1 MLSTRLFS
9 TIRSLKVME
18 LKEVVK
24 KLNQFAPT
32 SLAEKWDNVGLLIEP
47 SSPLQV
53 KTIMLTNDLTPP
65 VMDEAVAKG
74 TNLIISYHPPIF
86 TGMKCITQKSWKE
99 RIVTKCL
106 ENRIGVF
113 SPHTSYDCVENGVND
128 WLINAFDVTDVRP
141 IQNAMELRSNM
152 SNSISC
158 CVPRTQCDK
167 LKEDLSG
174 IPHIRLPPLSAETDD
189 LMITVACSQ
198 NNVSK
203 VVNVMNKYTAQFIE
217 VKQMSK
223 VPKAG
228 YGMGRIG
235 KLKNKLTVDEAI
247 QKVKSY
253 LVLDSIRIAK
263 SPDTNTL
270 ETVAV
275 CAGSGG
281 SLLKDVHASLYLT
294 GEMSHHDVLHVVYSG
309 SNVILCD
316 HSNSER
322 GFLKHLKK
330 MLESQ
335 LPGVDIFVSAV
346 DKDPLEIV

>member
-9 TIRSLKVME
+9 TIRSVKVME

-32 SLAEKWDNVGLLIEP
+32 SLAEKWDNVGLLVEP
-47 SSPLQV
+47 SSPLQI
-53 KTIMLTNDLTPP
+53 KKIMLTNDLTPP
-65 VMDEAVAKG
+65 VMDEAVAMG

-86 TGMKCITQKSWKE
+86 TGMKCVTQKTWKE
-99 RIVTKCL
+99 RIVTTCL

-113 SPHTSYDCVENGVND
+113 SPHTSYDCVQDGVND
-128 WLINAFDVTDVRP
+128 WLIKAFDIVDVRP
-141 IQNAMELRSNM
+141 IQHAMELHSNM

-158 CVPRTQCDK
+158 CVPRNQCDQ
-167 LKEDLSG
+167 LQEELSG
-174 IPHIRLPPLSAETDD
+174 IPHVKLHTLSADTDD
-189 LMITVACSQ
+189 QMITVGCSQ

-203 VVNVMNKYTAQFIE
+203 VVTVMNKYTAQFIE

-247 QKVKSY
+247 QKVKSH
-253 LVLDSIRIAK
+253 LQLGSIRIAK
-263 SPDTNTL
+263 SPDANSL

-281 SLLKDVHASLYLT
+281 SLLKDVRASLYLT
-294 GEMSHHDVLHVVYSG
+294 GEMSHHDVLHAVYSG
-309 SNVILCD
+309 TNVILCD
-316 HSNSER
+316 HSNTER
-322 GFLKHLKK
+322 GFLKHLK
-330 MLESQ
+330 MRLEPQ

>member
-9 TIRSLKVME
+9 TLRSVKVME

-53 KTIMLTNDLTPP
+53 KKIMLTNDLTPP
-65 VMDEAVAKG
+65 VMEEAVAKG

-86 TGMKCITQKSWKE
+86 TGMKCVTQKSWKE
-99 RIVTKCL
+99 RVVTTCL

-113 SPHTSYDCVENGVND
+113 SPHTSYDCVQDGVND
-128 WLINAFDVTDVRP
+128 WLIKAFDVVDVRP
-141 IQNAMELRSNM
+141 IQNAMELHSNM

-158 CVPRTQCDK
+158 CVPRTQFDQ
-167 LKEDLSG
+167 LQEELSG
-174 IPHIRLPPLSAETDD
+174 IPHIRLPRLSAETDD
-189 LMITVACSQ
+189 LMITVGCSQ

-235 KLKNKLTVDEAI
+235 KLKNKLTVEEAI
-247 QKVKSY
+247 QKVKSH
-253 LVLDSIRIAK
+253 LQLDSIRIAK
-263 SPDTNTL
+263 SPDSNTL

-281 SLLKDVHASLYLT
+281 SLLKDVRASLYLT
-294 GEMSHHDVLHVVYSG
+294 GEMSHHDVLHAVYSG

-322 GFLKHLKK
+322 GFLKHLK
-330 MLESQ
+330 MSLEPQ